1 MDAPGDGQDPKD
13 ARFSLHGSRPSQA
26 LADGRWPIAGRRVNQ
41 AQAEVAGWC
50 ERAQTAA
57 WLRLDGVDAAFTGCR
72 PVLQAS
78 RRFDA
83 AQGRRTRLA
92 LQRD

>member
-1 MDAPGDGQDPKD
+1 MRVAEDPSP
-13 ARFSLHGSRPSQA
+13 AHLP
-26 LADGRWPIAGRRVNQ
+26 
-41 AQAEVAGWC
+41 
-50 ERAQTAA
+50 AA
-57 WLRLDGVDAAFTGCR
+57 WLRLDGVDAAFTGCW

-83 AQGRRTRLA
+83 AQGRHTRLT